1 VKWKCGN
8 GTHDRQVSWKSEG
21 KSQDLILL
29 VYLAKIP
36 HLHNSKHPHGV
47 SIVENIPIILFP
59 SQTHP
64 CTLQIKNLQ
73 KLYIAKHK
81 SKVVFPL
88 KLNYFMEPCYMN
100 EDTIKNTIKF
110 FSHAKAI
117 VTQLHIFATNLCH
130 SKVPYQYEFYDNV
143 DVLELF
149 CDLDNNILDQ
159 KLFNI
164 L

>member
-1 VKWKCGN
+1 MNSAFKHKPHIFILPTIFHVEWKCGN

-21 KSQDLILL
+21 KSWDFILL

-36 HLHNSKHPHGV
+36 HLHNSKHPHRV

-64 CTLQIKNLQ
+64 CTLRIKNLQ

-88 KLNYFMEPCYMN
+88 KLTYFTEPCYMN
-100 EDTIKNTIKF
+100 EDNYKKYY
-110 FSHAKAI
+110 
-117 VTQLHIFATNLCH
+117 
-130 SKVPYQYEFYDNV
+130 KVLLACKSNSYTTSY
-143 DVLELF
+143 F
-149 CDLDNNILDQ
+149 CYKSLRFKSSISIWILP
-159 KLFNI
+159 
-164 L
+164 